1 MSEGIDKVAER
12 IFEENIGDL
21 TKYCIS
27 AKNINMSNEGIEGED
42 ILSGLVFPNLQASDE
57 HTRQYLL
64 EKMKA
69 FGLNEEIRIGGKREV
84 KGIRHFLDR
93 NNDGGEAS
101 GTLSFEIFGRW
112 MDDRSKPYAG
122 WTLALYNPDLL
133 NEIKKA
139 HNAITSAEK
148 TDILAFILFDR
159 EDKPFACVA
168 FEHINKLIEKLNE
181 CFPQEWDMKN
191 FNLPPL
197 DNAEFWRRYTNERGW
212 YKYWETDRG
221 GMILNNWHIPFR
233 RLAGVT
239 TVTMIGDNDPD
250 ISGASNGTSEA
261 LQRRRLEYLKAY
273 ARDKLQIN
281 DKWQCLKYKERRLSY
296 AKMEENKRAK
306 ENGLT
311 PVTYYIAKHIPDEE
325 VTDET
330 P

>member
-27 AKNINMSNEGIEGED
+27 ANNQNVSTAGIEGKD
-42 ILSGLVFPNLQASDE
+42 IVSNLVLPNVYAYDKRTLQLAP
-57 HTRQYLL
+57 
-64 EKMKA
+64 
-69 FGLNEEIRIGGKREV
+69 EIMREYNADVRTGGKREV

-101 GTLSFEIFGRW
+101 GTLYFEIFGRW

-168 FEHINKLIEKLNE
+168 FEYIDKLIERLNE
-181 CFPQEWDMKN
+181 CFPREWDMKN

-197 DNAEFWRRYTNERGW
+197 DNAEFWRRYTNERGR
-212 YKYWETDRG
+212 YKHWETDRG
-221 GMILNNWHIPFR
+221 GMILNNWYIPFR
-233 RLAGVT
+233 KLAGVA
-239 TVTMIGDNDPD
+239 TVTMIGDNDPN
-250 ISGASNGTSEA
+250 ISGVSNGTSEA
-261 LQRRRLEYLKAY
+261 LQRSRLEYLKAY
-273 ARDKLQIN
+273 ARDKKQIN
-281 DKWQCLKYKERRLSY
+281 DKGECLIYEERRLSY

-311 PVTYYIAKHIPDEE
+311 PIRYYIAKYVPDEE